1 MSHLD
6 YEKKYL
12 TRSKTGYLHYPNYGQ
27 KFKKSFFPYFSNLW
41 NNLDIKV
48 QLLPLSDFKIK
59 LKEELKPKR
68 YKHFGKGSKIG
79 NRLLTRIR
87 LERSDL
93 NSHKFTIGQS
103 DSSECLCHSKY
114 ESSQH
119 YLIDCFLFTSER
131 QTLFNQVEHFIPNFK
146 TFSKSL
152 KYKILVMGINA
163 DDPDFNRTN
172 TSISIAVQNFILKTK
187 RFPDS

>member
-1 MSHLD
+1 M
-6 YEKKYL
+6 
-12 TRSKTGYLHYPNYGQ
+12 
-27 KFKKSFFPYFSNLW
+27 
-41 NNLDIKV
+41 
-48 QLLPLSDFKIK
+48 LPLIDFKIK
-59 LKEELKPKR
+59 LKEELKPKK

-93 NSHKFTIGQS
+93 NSHKFMIGQS
-103 DSSECLCHSKY
+103 ESPECLCHSKY

-119 YLIDCFLFTSER
+119 YLIDCFLYNCER

-146 TFSKSL
+146 SLGKSSKF
-152 KYKILVMGINA
+152 KILVMGIDT
-163 DDPDFNRTN
+163 DDPDLNRTN
-172 TSISIAVQNFILKTK
+172 ISISIAVQNFILKSK

>member
-1 MSHLD
+1 M
-6 YEKKYL
+6 
-12 TRSKTGYLHYPNYGQ
+12 
-27 KFKKSFFPYFSNLW
+27 
-41 NNLDIKV
+41 
-48 QLLPLSDFKIK
+48 LPLIDFKIK

-68 YKHFGKGSKIG
+68 YRHFGKGSKIG

-103 DSSECLCHSKY
+103 ESSECLCHSKY

-119 YLIDCFLFTSER
+119 YLIECFLFSCER
-131 QTLFNQVEHFIPNFK
+131 QTLINQVEHFIPNFK

-152 KYKILVMGINA
+152 EYKILVMGINA